1 VAIYDIMRKNT
12 ILRKG
17 IRMWNEFKK
26 FAIRGNVID
35 LAVGVIIGG
44 AFGKIVSSLVNDII
58 MPLVG
63 LLLGGIDFS
72 NLSWKVGKAVV
83 KYGAFIQ
90 TVVDFLIIAFSI
102 FLFVKLINKLYER
115 VKKQEEMEETEPT
128 LTKEEELLTEIRD
141 LLKQQR
147 ETM

>member
-1 VAIYDIMRKNT
+1 MAIYDIMRKNT

-72 NLSWKVGKAVV
+72 NLSW
-83 KYGAFIQ
+83 
-90 TVVDFLIIAFSI
+90 
-102 FLFVKLINKLYER
+102 
-115 VKKQEEMEETEPT
+115 
-128 LTKEEELLTEIRD
+128 
-141 LLKQQR
+141 
-147 ETM
+147 